1 MMIHDIK
8 VGHLPLSSFNLINS
22 TKQNKEMMNTM
33 MKIIL
38 LFLFTV
44 SCTSFRPH
52 ALNKVFS
59 SRKIM
64 TSVLANNNNND
75 AFDSSELEYGSSS
88 SGTKSSNKPTVTS
101 TGPKSSPS
109 EDGLWK
115 IDSDSAEIEVGSS
128 SAAQRKVLEPSLT
141 KPVSQV
147 STPAKPSQVNNNPIA
162 LSSSEA
168 TGFDFGLLIAFP
180 IMIGTL
186 GLFFVFP
193 FIGESLSQGSN

>member
-1 MMIHDIK
+1 
-8 VGHLPLSSFNLINS
+8 
-22 TKQNKEMMNTM
+22 

-44 SCTSFRPH
+44 SCTSFRPY

-64 TSVLANNNNND
+64 TSVLANNND
-75 AFDSSELEYGSSS
+75 AYDSS
-88 SGTKSSNKPTVTS
+88 
-101 TGPKSSPS
+101 
-109 EDGLWK
+109 DGLWK

-128 SAAQRKVLEPSLT
+128 SAAQKKVPEPSLT

-147 STPAKPSQVNNNPIA
+147 STPAKTSPVNNNPIA

>member
-1 MMIHDIK
+1 
-8 VGHLPLSSFNLINS
+8 
-22 TKQNKEMMNTM
+22 

-38 LFLFTV
+38 LFLFTI

-64 TSVLANNNNND
+64 TSVLANN
-75 AFDSSELEYGSSS
+75 DSS
-88 SGTKSSNKPTVTS
+88 
-101 TGPKSSPS
+101 
-109 EDGLWK
+109 DGLWK

-128 SAAQRKVLEPSLT
+128 SAAQKKVLEPSLT

-147 STPAKPSQVNNNPIA
+147 STPAKTSPVNNNPIA